1 MPLTF
6 CVSKSNNTNVND
18 DDDEFD
24 DDGHVVNDCLQCDIS
39 LHAFSQYSLNV

>member
-6 CVSKSNNTNVND
+6 CVSKSNNTND
-18 DDDEFD
+18 DDDDDD
-24 DDGHVVNDCLQCDIS
+24 DDGDVNDCLQCAIS